1 MSIKEY
7 IAELTARYG
16 TVLLNKHQASAELQ
30 ISECQLDRLR
40 KSGELRYTKV
50 GSQIRIPVSAIADFL
65 V

>member
-40 KSGELRYTKV
+40 KSGELKYTKV
-50 GSQIRIPVSAIADFL
+50 GTQIRIPVSAIADFL